1 MNKTQNNTPKDN
13 VVSDNKATKATIKSL
28 IADLASKDGVVRV
41 KARQQLVAYKKRSV
55 ALLIRT
61 LSNENDW
68 VRWEAAKA
76 LSQIGNPESIQALL
90 EALEDN
96 MFDVR
101 WLAAEGLIRIGRK
114 AVVPSLEA
122 LVRHSDSQWL
132 REGIHHV
139 LHDINKGKF
148 SKVLRP
154 VLIALE
160 SPDPSLQ
167 VTLAARAALE
177 CLNKK
182 SLVHINHSQFGN
194 SITIGWIWRI

>member
-1 MNKTQNNTPKDN
+1 MNKTKNNAPKAN
-13 VVSDNKATKATIKSL
+13 AMSDSKAAKTTIKSL
-28 IADLASKDGVVRV
+28 IADLANKDGVVRV

-55 ALLIRT
+55 APLIRT

-90 EALEDN
+90 RALEDN

-114 AVVPSLEA
+114 AVVPLLEV

-132 REGIHHV
+132 HEGIHYV
-139 LHDINKGKF
+139 LYDINRGKIR
-148 SKVLRP
+148 KVLQ
-154 VLIALE
+154 VLVALE
-160 SPDPSLQ
+160 GLEPSLE
-167 VTLAARAALE
+167 VPLAAQAALDA
-177 CLNKK
+177 LTKK
-182 SLVHINHSQFGN
+182 V
-194 SITIGWIWRI
+194 